1 MELTYGALEI
11 ASAIAMRA
19 LGITITYQGLENIP
33 ARGGGVVATNH
44 TSYVDFLPVGLA
56 GRKRKRSIR
65 LMPKAEMQN
74 VGFVNFVI
82 KHTGAIPVDR
92 RAGAAA
98 YAEAVRVLQAGE
110 LVGVYPEAT
119 ISRSLELKEFKS
131 GSARMA
137 LEARVPIIP
146 MIVWGTQRIWTKDH
160 PKKLGRNKIPIVVRI
175 GTPVAP
181 TGTPAELDALLRAEM
196 TAILHDVQ
204 EQYPHPAGASWV
216 PHRLGGGA
224 PTPAEAIRLDEAE
237 SVERARRA
245 APGP

>member
-92 RAGAAA
+92 QAGAAA
-98 YAEAVRVLQAGE
+98 SS
-110 LVGVYPEAT
+110 AT
-119 ISRSLELKEFKS
+119 SDTSTTR
-131 GSARMA
+131 
-137 LEARVPIIP
+137 
-146 MIVWGTQRIWTKDH
+146 
-160 PKKLGRNKIPIVVRI
+160 
-175 GTPVAP
+175 
-181 TGTPAELDALLRAEM
+181 
-196 TAILHDVQ
+196 
-204 EQYPHPAGASWV
+204 
-216 PHRLGGGA
+216 
-224 PTPAEAIRLDEAE
+224 
-237 SVERARRA
+237 
-245 APGP
+245 